1 MMSVVSFKGMLVKSD
16 VTSKEDMNKFESYS
30 TTSLANEN
38 ESVTVYSLVVMGVMS
53 GTRNLDSLY
62 VGVPIIDTIGRNF
75 VRLSTNAGSVSLAV
89 HKESLV

>member
-16 VTSKEDMNKFESYS
+16 VTSKEDMNKLESYS

-75 VRLSTNAGSVSLAV
+75 GRLSTNALCIFGSP
-89 HKESLV
+89 

>member
-16 VTSKEDMNKFESYS
+16 VTPKEDMNKLESYS